1 MDALETFRIQ
11 IDNIDKDLVKL
22 LEERFRICLSIGQY
36 KKENGLEVLNE
47 AREKQVI
54 EKNLSLLQTHTFKTN
69 IEEVLI
75 TIMTESRKLQ
85 NKI

>member
-54 EKNLSLLQTHTFKTN
+54 EKNLSLLQNHTFKPN

-75 TIMTESRKLQ
+75 TIMAESRKLQ
-85 NKI
+85 NKL

>member
-54 EKNLSLLQTHTFKTN
+54 EKNLSLLQNHTFKPN

-85 NKI
+85 NKL